1 VPFLPV
7 MDGYAEGVGLH
18 GQLLLLLAY
27 GDELAYDDE
36 GY

>member
-1 VPFLPV
+1 

-18 GQLLLLLAY
+18 EQLLLLLLAY